1 MKKPNFLECFL
12 VCFGSRFPLKFNE
25 QIDTRI
31 DAEQVMKNMKKH
43 VKMVSKSIR
52 ILIVSEVAFRE
63 KMSFLKKVDVRKP
76 HDSCSRIGVCEGP
89 SKKKEIKKIGK
100 VIKYIFKNRARKGM
114 QK

>member
-1 MKKPNFLECFL
+1 M
-12 VCFGSRFPLKFNE
+12 VRFGSSFPLKFNE

-52 ILIVSEVAFRE
+52 NLIVSEVAFHE

-76 HDSCSRIGVCEGP
+76 YDSCSRMRVGDSSP
-89 SKKKEIKKIGK
+89 KRQEIEKNVKSGK
-100 VIKYIFKNRARKGM
+100 RTLQNRTKMMLER
-114 QK
+114 

>member
-1 MKKPNFLECFL
+1 MVP
-12 VCFGSRFPLKFNE
+12 FGSRFPLKFNE

-52 ILIVSEVAFRE
+52 NLIVSEVAFRE

-76 HDSCSRIGVCEGP
+76 HDSCSRMRVGDSSP
-89 SKKKEIKKIGK
+89 K
-100 VIKYIFKNRARKGM
+100 R
-114 QK
+114 